1 MWWRMFTP
9 WGCARTLCRMF
20 AMQQQKYECQKA
32 WGVDSFV
39 CTPLE
44 ERQHL
49 GTQSTYSVRWQL
61 RF

>member
-1 MWWRMFTP
+1 MQWRMFMP
-9 WGCARTLCRMF
+9 WGCARTSCRMS

-39 CTPLE
+39 CSPLE

-49 GTQSTYSVRWQL
+49 GT
-61 RF
+61 